1 MTGSLRLRLLAGAL
15 VWIVLALLVA
25 GTTIALMFTANVDQ
39 TVRGGLSASLSRM
52 VALID
57 PAADGPQLSEPLADP
72 RYDIPQSGAY
82 WQLVDVASGAVERS
96 RSLWD
101 HTIAPPDTEAE
112 GEVYFT
118 TEGPADQRLSVLTRR
133 VRFTTATGTRAY
145 DVTLAESRRI
155 LDESIARFGSDLAA
169 ALAVLGIVLLAAAW
183 LQVQLGLGP
192 LRAIRRGIESIRRG
206 EANRLPADHPREV
219 APLVSEVNE
228 LLATQERAIAHARAR
243 AADLAHGLKTP
254 LAALSGVAADLRRS
268 GNEANAAAIE
278 EIGDEMSERVDY
290 QLRLTRLRMRSR
302 SHRMHAPLGEVAL
315 RTIGVLRHSE
325 RGERLVWD
333 VEIDDALR
341 VDLEPRDLAELLGVL
356 LENAAKW
363 AQTHIRVTAGRDGDG
378 TVLVIEDDGPG
389 LSATEIAAIGERGQ
403 RLDESRSGTG
413 LGLAIAREITALN
426 DGALELGRGT
436 LGGLEIRLRLP
447 TAGAAS

>member
-39 TVRGGLSASLSRM
+39 TVRTGLSASLSRL

-57 PAADGPQLSEPLADP
+57 PAADGPQLREPLADP

-82 WQLVDVASGAVERS
+82 WQLVEVGTRVTERS

-101 HTIAPPDTEAE
+101 HTIAPPDTEAG

-118 TEGPADQRLSVLTRR
+118 TEGPADQRLSALTRR
-133 VRFTTATGTRAY
+133 VRFQTDGGVREY
-145 DVTLAESRRI
+145 DVTLAENRQI
-155 LDESIARFGSDLAA
+155 LDESIARFGTDLAV
-169 ALAVLGIVLLAAAW
+169 ALAILGVVLLAAAW
-183 LQVQLGLGP
+183 LQVQLGLEP
-192 LRAIRRGIESIRRG
+192 LRTIRRGIEAIRRG

-219 APLVSEVNE
+219 APLVTEVNE
-228 LLATQERAIAHARAR
+228 LLTTQERAIEHARAR

-254 LAALSGVAADLRRS
+254 LSALSGIAAELRRTGAEDS
-268 GNEANAAAIE
+268 AAAIE
-278 EIGDEMSERVDY
+278 EIGEEMSERVDY

-325 RGERLVWD
+325 HGESLVWD
-333 VEIDDALR
+333 VDIDEPLR
-341 VDLEPRDLAELLGVL
+341 VDLEHRDLAELLGVL

-363 AQTHIRVTAGRDGDG
+363 AQAQIRVTAATDGEA
-378 TVLVIEDDGPG
+378 VLLRIEDDGPG
-389 LSATEIAAIGERGQ
+389 LSETEIAAIGERGQ

-413 LGLAIAREITALN
+413 LGLAIAREIVALN
-426 DGALELGRGT
+426 GGTIELGRSG

-447 TAGAAS
+447 VAATG